1 MQQKLTPN
9 QYRKLTGQKV
19 ENKMRVVDLNQV
31 QIDWLLAV
39 AYVYMQNSK
48 FEESISLL
56 ELVLSNY
63 NRNLDAIRGLG
74 FCYLESGRYEDCI
87 KACNRFLLLSQEI
100 PTDDLTLARV
110 QLILAKAFRKLGRI
124 DEARQAM
131 FNYRAMT
138 DYISE

>member
-1 MQQKLTPN
+1 MQVL
-9 QYRKLTGQKV
+9 
-19 ENKMRVVDLNQV
+19 DLNQV

-39 AYVYMQNSK
+39 AYVYVQNSK
-48 FEESISLL
+48 FDEAISLL

-74 FCYLESGRYEDCI
+74 FCYLESNRYEDCI

-100 PTDDLTLARV
+100 PTDNLSLARV
-110 QLILAKAFRKLGRI
+110 QLILAKANKQLGRL

-131 FNYRAMT
+131 LNYRAMT
-138 DYISE
+138 DLVSE